1 MKQHLEMDSVE
12 QTPVGRDPR
21 KMTEAELKALG
32 HEGMPLL
39 KVIRAKCLD
48 CANGSEAEVRR
59 CGIVDCP
66 LWCYR
71 MNKNPF
77 RGRDLT
83 DEQRAAAGER
93 LKNAR
98 LK

>member
-21 KMTEAELKALG
+21 KMSEAELKALG
-32 HEGMPLL
+32 HEGMRLL
-39 KVIRAKCLD
+39 KVIRLKCLD
-48 CANGSEAEVRR
+48 CCSGSESEVRR
-59 CGIVDCP
+59 RGLVSCVNWP
-66 LWCYR
+66 YR
-71 MNKNPF
+71 MSKNPF

-93 LKNAR
+93 LKKAR